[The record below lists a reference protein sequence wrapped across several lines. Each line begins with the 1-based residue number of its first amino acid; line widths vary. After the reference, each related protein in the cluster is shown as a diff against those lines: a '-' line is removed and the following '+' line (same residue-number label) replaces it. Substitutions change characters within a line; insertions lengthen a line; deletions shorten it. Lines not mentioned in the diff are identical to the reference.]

1 MAQYQLDSTDLAIIE
16 ILREDGRAPLAKI
29 GEAVELSADAVR
41 VRLSR
46 LTSDGVV
53 RVIGIVHPSSLGYG
67 ALSTVVID
75 YSGPL
80 NELADELRHYPEVT
94 FMALLLGDYNVMCEV
109 AARDDQALSDFVNNV
124 IRRIEHVERVECW
137 RVLDVVKWA
146 VQGRPPPPSTAAEVY
161 EERFNLDDLDIEILK
176 VLTDK
181 PRLSYR
187 ELQACV
193 DVPYSIVRR
202 RAQSLFQSG
211 AIVATVV
218 VDTVATT
225 NPRIMAQICLQLGS
239 GSGAAL
245 AELSAAEEVHIALKI
260 SGVYTALLEVSC
272 ESHQHLASFM
282 EQILDHPAVRRATCF
297 LVTHYSILPMP
308 WALAGRSGGAA
319 DAQGAADRTT
329 VFAPTTYGRP
339 GTPVTA

>member
-16 ILREDGRAPLAKI
+16 ILRDDGRAPLAKI
-29 GEAVELSADAVR
+29 GAAVELSADAVR

-67 ALSTVVID
+67 ALSAVVID

-80 NELADELRHYPEVT
+80 SELADQLRHFPEVT
-94 FMALLLGDYNVMCEV
+94 FMALLLGEYNVMCEV

-124 IRRIEHVERVECW
+124 IRQIEHVERVECW
-137 RVLDVVKWA
+137 RILDVVKWA
-146 VQGRPPPPSTAAEVY
+146 VQGRPPPPSTAAEVF
-161 EERFNLDDLDIEILK
+161 EERFDLDDLDIEILK
-176 VLTDK
+176 VLTDE

-187 ELQACV
+187 ELHARV
-193 DVPYSIVRR
+193 GAPYSIVRR

-218 VDTVATT
+218 VDTVSTT
-225 NPRIMAQICLQLGS
+225 NPRIMAQICLQLGT

-245 AELSAAEEVHIALKI
+245 AELSAEKEVHIAVKI
-260 SGVYTALLEVSC
+260 SGAYSALLEVSC
-272 ESHQHLASFM
+272 ESHEHLAAFM
-282 EQILDHPAVRRATCF
+282 ERVLDQPAVRQATCL

-308 WALAGRSGGAA
+308 WALAGHSGKASQA
-319 DAQGAADRTT
+319 SERTT
-329 VFAPTTYGRP
+329 IFAPTTYGGPAVAR
-339 GTPVTA
+339 